1 MARFVAG
8 RCLQAI
14 PTLFIISI
22 VVFTLMRL
30 APGDPAVLRFGSQAS
45 LPENQ
50 PRIEALRREM
60 GLDKPIVVQYAVWL
74 KDAAG
79 GNFGN
84 SLKSNMPAANL
95 VLSKVPVSLELV
107 IGAMAIALLIAFPG
121 GILAAMGRG
130 GRFDRLTL
138 GFTASGLAIPSFWLG
153 LTLILVF
160 SVVLRILPPGGYI
173 PFATSPLDN
182 LQHLLMPSL
191 TLGVF
196 LGATLLRFLR
206 ADMIEALGTD
216 YVRTARAK
224 GLARRGV
231 VLGHALHNALIPVLT
246 YAGIEVGSLLG
257 GAVIVEQV
265 FGWSGVGWLTVQ
277 SILDRDY
284 TVVQAAVLYIAV
296 ALTLTN
302 LMVDIAYALVNPRI
316 RAHYGT

>member
-1 MARFVAG
+1 MGRFVGG
-8 RCLQAI
+8 RCLQAL

-50 PRIEALRREM
+50 PRIEALREEM
-60 GLDKPIVVQYAVWL
+60 GLKQPILVQYGIWL
-74 KDAAG
+74 KDAAS

-84 SLKSNMPAANL
+84 SLKSNMPARDL
-95 VLSKVPVSLELV
+95 VASKVPVSLELV
-107 IGAMAIALLIAFPG
+107 IGSMVVALVIAFPG
-121 GILAAMGRG
+121 GILAALGRG

-138 GFTASGLAIPSFWLG
+138 GFTATGLAIPSFWLG

-160 SVVLRILPPGGYI
+160 SVALRVLPPGGFV
-173 PFATSPLDN
+173 PFTTNPLDN
-182 LQHLLMPSL
+182 LLRLIMPAV

-224 GLARRGV
+224 GLANRGV

-257 GAVIVEQV
+257 GAVIIEQV

-302 LMVDIAYALVNPRI
+302 LVVDITYALVNPRI
-316 RAHYGT
+316 RAQYGA

>member
-60 GLDKPIVVQYAVWL
+60 GLDEPIVVQYVVWL
-74 KDAAG
+74 KDAASG
-79 GNFGN
+79 DFGN
-84 SLKSNMPAANL
+84 SLKSNMPAADL

-121 GILAAMGRG
+121 GILAATDHG

-160 SVVLRILPPGGYI
+160 SVVLRILPPGGYV

-206 ADMIEALGTD
+206 ADMIEALSTD

-224 GLARRGV
+224 GLATRG

-302 LMVDIAYALVNPRI
+302 LVVDIAYALVNPRI
-316 RAHYGT
+316 RAQYGA